1 MTKDEGYWLNVAYV
15 VCGLIGAFLGFKLFE
30 TVGIQTE
37 WGDKYIEW
45 YPSLSTLGGLVVG
58 AVGTWVY
65 SKKAGRREH
74 HINVIKELAKV
85 TWPSADDT
93 KRMTW
98 VVVVVVAFFAAVLA
112 LFDLG
117 WSWMLKQI
125 LA

>member
-15 VCGLIGAFLGFKLFE
+15 VCALIGAYLGFKLFE
-30 TVGIQTE
+30 TVGIQTG
-37 WGDKYIEW
+37 WGEKHIEW
-45 YPSLSTLGGLVVG
+45 YPSLSTFGGLVIG

-65 SKKAGRREH
+65 AKKPGRREH

-85 TWPSADDT
+85 AWPSTDDT

-98 VVVVVVAFFAAVLA
+98 VVVVVVAIFSGILS

-117 WSWMLKQI
+117 WAWVLRQI

>member
-1 MTKDEGYWLNVAYV
+1 MRVGH
-15 VCGLIGAFLGFKLFE
+15 FLFQ
-30 TVGIQTE
+30 TVGIQTG
-37 WGDKYIEW
+37 WGEKYIEW
-45 YPSLSTLGGLVVG
+45 YPSLSTVGGLVIG
-58 AVGTWVY
+58 AVGTWIY
-65 SKKAGRREH
+65 AKKDGRRQH